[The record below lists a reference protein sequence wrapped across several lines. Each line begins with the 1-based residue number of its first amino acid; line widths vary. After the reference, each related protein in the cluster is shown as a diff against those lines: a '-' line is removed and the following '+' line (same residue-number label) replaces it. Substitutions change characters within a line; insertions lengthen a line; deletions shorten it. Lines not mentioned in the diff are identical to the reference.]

1 MRDEFDSKP
10 STVAAVVVVGEDLS
24 RLSVDEL
31 TLRIERL
38 TEEISRTERER
49 EVRGGVL
56 AAADAL
62 FRK

>member
-1 MRDEFDSKP
+1 MPQDDSLP
-10 STVAAVVVVGEDLS
+10 TQVMPTPVVVGEDLS

-31 TLRIERL
+31 GARIL
-38 TEEISRTERER
+38 LLQGEIDRTEAER
-49 EVRGGVL
+49 SARGGVL

>member
-10 STVAAVVVVGEDLS
+10 STVAAAVVVGEDLS

-31 TLRIERL
+31 TRRIERL

-49 EVRGGVL
+49 EARGGVL

>member
-49 EVRGGVL
+49 EIRGGVL

>member
-1 MRDEFDSKP
+1 MQDEFESKTSSRASP
-10 STVAAVVVVGEDLS
+10 VVVGEDLS

-31 TLRIERL
+31 TRRIERL

-49 EVRGGVL
+49 DARGGVR

>member
-1 MRDEFDSKP
+1 MQDEFESKTSSLASP
-10 STVAAVVVVGEDLS
+10 VVVGEDLS

-31 TLRIERL
+31 TRRIERL

-49 EVRGGVL
+49 AARGGVR

>member
-10 STVAAVVVVGEDLS
+10 ITVAAVVVVGEDLS

-49 EVRGGVL
+49 DARGGVL
-56 AAADAL
+56 AATDAL

>member
-1 MRDEFDSKP
+1 MAEDDAF
-10 STVAAVVVVGEDLS
+10 AARPMTLPVVVGEDLS

-31 TLRIERL
+31 SARIDLLQGEIER
-38 TEEISRTERER
+38 TESERAA
-49 EVRGGVL
+49 RGGVL